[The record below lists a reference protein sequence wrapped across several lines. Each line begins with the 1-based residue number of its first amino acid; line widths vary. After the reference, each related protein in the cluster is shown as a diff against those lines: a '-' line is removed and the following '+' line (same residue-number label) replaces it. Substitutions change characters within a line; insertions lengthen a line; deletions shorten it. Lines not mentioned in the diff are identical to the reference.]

1 MLRQLLTGRFRL
13 RAILLNER
21 VRGTQ
26 MRKVICI
33 LLILVF
39 IIQPGWY
46 PAFAQD
52 YETQYQL
59 GIEMLYDIENLS
71 NLQKAEKLFESLGSY
86 ALTMYYKLYIQAL
99 IELQSPNGDLEAA
112 QIGLKYDT

>member
-1 MLRQLLTGRFRL
+1 
-13 RAILLNER
+13 
-21 VRGTQ
+21 
-26 MRKVICI
+26 MRKAIYI
-33 LLILVF
+33 ILILILSIKF
-39 IIQPGWY
+39 GCGS
-46 PAFAQD
+46 AFAQD